1 MIKTNT
7 VNISTGGSSNF
18 VTLGKSDDIF
28 RESGGILPLKCFE
41 FWISEMAFPAYWDHV
56 KENIKVLNRINFK
69 KHFVQMITFIK
80 Y

>member
-1 MIKTNT
+1 MYNMIKTNT

-28 RESGGILPLKCFE
+28 RESGGILPRKCFE
-41 FWISEMAFPAYWDHV
+41 FWI
-56 KENIKVLNRINFK
+56 LNRINFK
-69 KHFVQMITFIK
+69 KHFVQVITFIK

>member
-41 FWISEMAFPAYWDHV
+41 FWISEMAFPA
-56 KENIKVLNRINFK
+56 F
-69 KHFVQMITFIK
+69 
-80 Y
+80 